1 MGGNHDPYQ
10 RESWP
15 RLESRFRSTP
25 ENRSQ
30 RAAYE
35 ALITELSRY
44 YEEATYQGKPHHIQR
59 AKQRGRLL
67 ARERIEYLLDEGSP
81 FLELLPLA
89 GLGGNTSSPGSTM
102 VGGIGLVA
110 GRWTLITA
118 NVGTEKGG
126 AIDSPTLQ
134 KSLRLAEIARE
145 NRLPTINFVESGGA
159 DLAEQA
165 KVFNYGGAIFREITQ
180 RSKMGL
186 PTIVVVMGNATAG
199 GAYVPGMSDYTIFVR
214 GQAQVFLGGPP
225 LVKMATNEIVDE
237 ETLGGAQMHATV
249 SGLADYLAQNEFE
262 AIQTARRLMTQIA
275 TSWPAPAYF
284 EGAAPPYYDP
294 DELLEILPPHPSK
307 PFEIRELIARIVD
320 ESRFLEFKPLWG
332 STLVAGWARIG
343 GFPVGILANNGV
355 LFPESAAK
363 GTHFIQLCNRM
374 GTPLLFLQN
383 ITGFIV
389 GTAYERAGI
398 IKAGAQL
405 INAVSNSEVPHI
417 TILVGASYG
426 AGNYA
431 MAGRSYKPRFLWSF
445 PSSRIAVMGGEQLAG
460 VMEIIRRQAAQ
471 AAGEPF
477 DEAQN
482 QLLKT
487 MLMQEVE
494 KTSNPWHATGQLW
507 DDGVIDPR
515 ATRTYLIIA
524 LSVLYT
530 NLTKPSH
537 VYGVFRF

>member
-1 MGGNHDPYQ
+1 MGGAIFWEE
-10 RESWP
+10 RWP
-15 RLESRFRSTP
+15 RIESRFRSTA
-25 ENRSQ
+25 ESRSQ
-30 RAAYE
+30 RQAYE
-35 ALITELSRY
+35 SLLKELFEHYEAALF
-44 YEEATYQGKPHHIQR
+44 QGKSHHIEK
-59 AKQRGRLL
+59 AKRRGRLL
-67 ARERIEYLLDEGSP
+67 ARERVEYLLDEGSP

-89 GLGGNTSSPGSTM
+89 GLGGSASSPGGTM

-110 GRWTLITA
+110 GRWALITA

-126 AIDSPTLQ
+126 AIDGPTLQ

-159 DLAEQA
+159 DLAEQV
-165 KVFNYGGAIFREITQ
+165 KVFNYGGAVFREITQ
-180 RSKMGL
+180 RSKLGL
-186 PTIVVVMGNATAG
+186 PTISIVMGNATAG
-199 GAYVPGMSDYTIFVR
+199 GAYVPGMSEYTIFVR
-214 GQAQVFLGGPP
+214 EQAQVFLGGPP

-249 SGLADYLAQNEFE
+249 SGLADYLAQNEWE

-275 TSWPAPAYF
+275 TYWPAPAYL
-284 EGAAPPYYDP
+284 EGAASPYYDP

-307 PFEIRELIARIVD
+307 PFEIRELLARLVD

-332 STLVAGWARIG
+332 ATLVTGWARVN

-363 GTHFIQLCNRM
+363 GAHFIQLCNRM
-374 GTPLLFLQN
+374 GIPILFLQN
-383 ITGFIV
+383 ITGFMV
-389 GTAYERAGI
+389 GAAYERAGI

-405 INAVSNSEVPHI
+405 INAVSNSEVPHLTLI
-417 TILVGASYG
+417 VGASYG

-460 VMEIIRRQAAQ
+460 VMEIIRRQAAE
-471 AAGEPF
+471 ASGEPF

-482 QLLKT
+482 QLLRT
-487 MLMQEVE
+487 MLIQEVE
-494 KTSNPWHATGQLW
+494 KTSNPWYATGQLW

-515 ATRTYLIIA
+515 ETRNYLTIA
-524 LSVLYT
+524 LSILYT
-530 NLTKPSH
+530 NLEKPSQ